1 MFRTAFTG
9 LRSYCA
15 AALVAAACLFVGL
28 PSVAFASCIPTQDD
42 FAAYEAD
49 GTLEQR
55 QAYME
60 NLGNDSFDSN
70 LVQSLKER
78 QSSPNARSLRSWVP
92 SAWASGMPLQGT
104 AKVLAIRVAF
114 PAEGDQPAMGFE
126 DSDSLEALQA
136 MFNGFAGEAPYE
148 SLNAYYT
155 RSSYGAL
162 KFDGKAYDYTAQHC
176 RDYYTNNVDGLF
188 YEAVSA
194 LAKQGVD
201 IASFDGN
208 GDKMIDGVYIH
219 FGGETTGWGTT
230 WWSNERHAQN
240 TQEIEGTGVSLGNE
254 VLLHEP
260 SDNAE
265 TVRTVIHETG
275 HCLGL
280 PDYYPYHSS
289 SVAVSSGINTY
300 DMMYNNVG
308 DQCALSKWI
317 LGWIPDSAITRVK
330 VSSDGVLVKRG
341 NGEPQHYDGSVS
353 EVLKSMDLSDSETG
367 GFVAVAGDK
376 TSCTDGKSFDIFDD
390 DGLLSSFY
398 LLQYDTKTANQSI
411 IQVPDG
417 GALRVYRVQAEL
429 NDEGTDFQK
438 ANAYNPDDNKFIEA
452 LTLSNTDFHQMEQGG
467 SVTPFTTPSTNF
479 FENLGLGFTGISL
492 EYGQDENGQDAATV
506 SYAESSP
513 VDPSEFSAKLV
524 DDSAVQCID
533 DRELSFSIPVSY
545 YEDPNLDP
553 LIQFGE
559 YPITARLSSTD
570 GVFRVSWSLDPTEF
584 TPGTKADL
592 ILPEGLF
599 VLGRDSSGPIYS
611 PEVRIPLTVGGDSE
625 LAPETTGTY
634 PSTAIPGEQFREP
647 ISNALTLSDGTK
659 VFFQGRTF
667 NSAFEGE
674 GPYPD
679 DCLLVNRISASDVAQ
694 CSTACVQGTEGDDGI
709 KWLSKHGVYGQSNA
723 VFEAKLL
730 DDNTVV
736 LSLQGSNDAPKW
748 YAWIDLTQDKLIAEA
763 KTEAFNPVLLSCGG
777 SLVEAQRYSAGVM
790 LKKLDVKGDGDL
802 QTSYALISSADG
814 AMDAGNS
821 NCVVYR
827 GNNGDTPGYR
837 VKVLSHDALNAL
849 DFYGNVDDAFSNSVA
864 FSDID
869 SIYDFTAEDAAA
881 LDAIAVT
888 DSSIVMAGREIDTS
902 ATGAAPLVSTLTK
915 YSLDG
920 TELSKCQFANRIDS
934 ESAKVRLLTGEAG
947 NVVACLYPDF
957 LAGRSMEQAYE
968 LAFFDS
974 DLSTVKYGVSFCG
987 PSGFWKGTKYV
998 SVGLSSFSSSWDKTD
1013 QVRYDIYQGL
1023 SAGTDP
1029 AGPDNPN
1036 PNPGSGAGSGA
1047 DSNGDS
1053 GSDSSANGTAPSVSA
1068 KTGDSAVGLVA
1079 VLAALCSAT
1088 VAVAA
1093 EKRRRTT
1100 HK

>member
-1 MFRTAFTG
+1 MFRTAFAG

-15 AALVAAACLFVGL
+15 AALIAATCLFVGL

-78 QSSPNARSLRSWVP
+78 QGSSNARSLRSWVP

-114 PAEGDQPAMGFE
+114 PAEGDQPAMGFK
-126 DSDSLEALQA
+126 DGDSLEALQA
-136 MFNGFAGEAPYE
+136 MFNGSAGEAPYE
-148 SLNAYYT
+148 NLNAYYT

-176 RDYYTNNVDGLF
+176 RNYYTNNVDGLF

-201 IASFDGN
+201 VASFDGN
-208 GDKMIDGVYIH
+208 GDTMIDGVYIH

-260 SDNAE
+260 SDDSE

-280 PDYYPYHSS
+280 PDYYPYRSS

-317 LGWIPDSAITRVK
+317 LGWIPDSAITRIK

-341 NGEPQHYDGSVS
+341 NEEPQHYDGSVS
-353 EVLKSMDLSDSETG
+353 EVLKSMDLNDSETG

-398 LLQYDTKTANQSI
+398 LLQYDTKTANQNIS
-411 IQVPDG
+411 QVPDG

-438 ANAYNPDDNKFIEA
+438 ANAYNPDDDKFIEA
-452 LTLSNTDFHQMEQGG
+452 LTLSNTDFHQMEQGA
-467 SVTPFTTPSTNF
+467 SVTPSTTPSTNF

-492 EYGQDENGQDAATV
+492 EYGQDENGQDTATV
-506 SYAESSP
+506 SYAASTP
-513 VDPSEFSAKLV
+513 VDPSGFSAKLV

-533 DRELSFSIPVSY
+533 ERELSFSMPVSY

-553 LIQFGE
+553 LIEFGE
-559 YPITARLSSTD
+559 YPIIARLSND
-570 GVFRVSWSLDPTEF
+570 GGVFRVSWSLDPTEF
-584 TPGTKADL
+584 APGTKADL
-592 ILPEGLF
+592 VLPKGLF
-599 VLGRDSSGPIYS
+599 VLGRDSSGPVYS
-611 PEVRIPLTVGGDSE
+611 PEVRIPLTVGGDGE
-625 LAPETTGTY
+625 LVPETTGAY
-634 PSTAIPGEQFREP
+634 PSTAIPGEQLREP

-659 VFFQGRTF
+659 VFFQGRAF

-679 DCLLVNRISASDVAQ
+679 DCLLVNRVSASDVAQ
-694 CSTACVQGTEGDDGI
+694 CSTACIQGTGDGR
-709 KWLSKHGVYGQSNA
+709 WLSSHSVYGQSNA

-730 DDNTVV
+730 DDNTAV

-748 YAWIDLTQDKLIAEA
+748 YAWIDLTRDKLIAETD
-763 KTEAFNPVLLSCGG
+763 TEAFNPVLLSCGG

-790 LKKLDVKGDGDL
+790 LKKFDVKSDGDL
-802 QTSYALISSADG
+802 QTSYSLISSADG

-821 NCVVYR
+821 NCAVYR

-837 VKVLSHDALNAL
+837 VKVLSQDMLSAL
-849 DFYGNVDDAFSNSVA
+849 DFYGNVDDAFNNSLSFSN
-864 FSDID
+864 ID
-869 SIYDFTAEDAAA
+869 GMCDFAAEDAAA
-881 LDAIAVT
+881 IDAIAVT
-888 DSSIVMAGREIDTS
+888 GNSIVMASREIDSS
-902 ATGAAPLVSTLTK
+902 AVGAAPLVSCLTRC
-915 YSLDG
+915 SFDG
-920 TELSKCQFANRIDS
+920 NVLSKCQFANRIDS
-934 ESAKVRLLTGEAG
+934 ESAKVRLLTGESG

-957 LAGRSMEQAYE
+957 LTSRSMEQACE

-974 DLSTVKYGVSFCG
+974 DLTTVKYGVSYCG
-987 PSGFWKGTKYV
+987 PSGFWNGTKFV
-998 SVGLSSFSSSWDKTD
+998 SVGLSSLNSSWDKTD

-1029 AGPDNPN
+1029 VGPDNLN
-1036 PNPGSGAGSGA
+1036 PGPGTEPGSGSDGGA
-1047 DSNGDS
+1047 
-1053 GSDSSANGTAPSVSA
+1053 GSDSGANATAPSVSA

-1079 VLAALCSAT
+1079 VLTALCSGA
-1088 VAVAA
+1088 VAVSAK
-1093 EKRRRTT
+1093 KRRRAK